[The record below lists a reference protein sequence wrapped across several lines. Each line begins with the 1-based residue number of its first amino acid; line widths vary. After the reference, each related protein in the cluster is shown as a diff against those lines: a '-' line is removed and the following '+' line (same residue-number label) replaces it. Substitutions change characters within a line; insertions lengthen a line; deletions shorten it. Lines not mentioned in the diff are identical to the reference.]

1 MPCMDTLS
9 HPASLGSCIPGLVR
23 GFGRGTRLLTA
34 DGPVPVEEIEPGE
47 AVLDPEGRPHFVL
60 WQGGWDMRPMAGWAG
75 DPHHPVVIAAN
86 AFGPGKPRRDLLLS
100 QQHRVMVETDG
111 TDAMVRAAAL
121 APHLARIDLSGRDV
135 SYHAVVT
142 RNPCLLMAENLPCEG
157 FRPGER
163 GRADNSAPQAIWPHV
178 PMGSDRQVALRP

>member
-1 MPCMDTLS
+1 MPFMDSASNPLS
-9 HPASLGSCIPGLVR
+9 YGHRIPGLVR

-75 DPHHPVVIAAN
+75 DPQHPVVIAAN
-86 AFGPGKPRRDLLLS
+86 TFGPGKPRRDLILS
-100 QQHRVMVETDG
+100 QQHRVMLDG
-111 TDAMVRAAAL
+111 DGKGAMVRAAAL
-121 APHLARIDLSGRDV
+121 APHLARIDQSGRDV

-142 RNPCLLMAENLPCEG
+142 RIPCLLMAENLPCEG

-163 GRADNSAPQAIWPHV
+163 GRADHSAQQAIWPLV
-178 PMGSDRQVALRP
+178 PMDTDRRVALRP

>member
-1 MPCMDTLS
+1 
-9 HPASLGSCIPGLVR
+9 
-23 GFGRGTRLLTA
+23 
-34 DGPVPVEEIEPGE
+34 
-47 AVLDPEGRPHFVL
+47 
-60 WQGGWDMRPMAGWAG
+60 MRPMAGWAG

-111 TDAMVRAAAL
+111 PDAMVRAAAL

>member
-1 MPCMDTLS
+1 MEKKPNPIPYRQL
-9 HPASLGSCIPGLVR
+9 ASGLVR

-47 AVLDPEGRPHFVL
+47 AVLDPDGRPHFVL
-60 WQGGWDMRPMAGWAG
+60 WQGGWEVRPMAGWAG

-86 AFGPGKPRRDLLLS
+86 TFGPGKPRREMHMM

-111 TDAMVRAAAL
+111 PGAMVRAAAL
-121 APHLARIDLSGRDV
+121 APHLARVDLSGRDV

-142 RNPCLLMAENLPCEG
+142 RTPCLLMAENLPCEG
-157 FRPGER
+157 FLSGEQ
-163 GRADNSAPQAIWPHV
+163 GLTDNKASGGAWPFV
-178 PMGSDRQVALRP
+178 TKDRDPRVALRP